1 MSYERHWRSHMSIE
15 IEERLRTEAGRFPI
29 PSAESTTA
37 ARQRVVQSGL
47 ARYATDRASSRPWRS
62 WAKPLAAAVLA
73 IAVAFPT
80 GYAVAAARARAPASS
95 LGDVGPGFLPA
106 EGWDTLNTGLT
117 GSRQAPVA
125 LASTT
130 AVAAEDLSQGAGNLP
145 RATIA
150 SLPDDGLLLWAVLYP
165 RGESPQVDEN
175 FPEQTLPLSLEN
187 AIPGSL
193 EGDPRPEKASL
204 RLLSAVDGW
213 NIDVIVFS
221 GADQLTDELE
231 RKAQTELS
239 RLTIPQP
246 AATD

>member
-1 MSYERHWRSHMSIE
+1 MRIE
-15 IEERLRTEAGRFPI
+15 IEERLRAEAGRFPT
-29 PSAESTTA
+29 PSSEPTA
-37 ARQRVVQSGL
+37 LARDRFVQLGL
-47 ARYATDRASSRPWRS
+47 ARYATGRASSRRRRS
-62 WAKPLAAAVLA
+62 WPKLLAATLLAV
-73 IAVAFPT
+73 AVAFPS
-80 GYAVAAARARAPASS
+80 GYAVAAARSTESTLSPLA
-95 LGDVGPGFLPA
+95 DVGPGFLPA

-117 GSRQAPVA
+117 GPRQAPVA

-130 AVAAEDLSQGAGNLP
+130 AFAPEDLSQGAGNLP

-150 SLPDDGLLLWAVLYP
+150 SLPADGLVLWAVFYP
-165 RGESPQVDEN
+165 RGESAQVDEN

-187 AIPGSL
+187 AISGSL

-204 RLLSAVDGW
+204 RLLSAVDDW

-239 RLTIPQP
+239 RLTIPRSVV
-246 AATD
+246 TD